1 MGTHAVEMKKDGYQ
15 PWTWT
20 LRVTEAWTAQT
31 FSFNPIL
38 SPAPTAKPDL
48 VVTGIS
54 WDPASPAP
62 GSAVTFS
69 ATIKNQGTVPTPA
82 GVKHGVLFT
91 VDDGAAGPGVWS
103 DTYTD
108 AIAPGA
114 WVTVTANGGW
124 AGATWKAVEGTHT
137 VKAQVDD
144 VDRIAESDETNNVR
158 TEQIT
163 VAKSTTPTPTAS
175 VRFTSFPSG
184 AAIYLD
190 GKYVGTTPATISGIT
205 MGTHA
210 VEMKKDG
217 YQPWTWTLRV
227 TEAWTAQT
235 FSFNPILKHI

>member
-1 MGTHAVEMKKDGYQ
+1 M
-15 PWTWT
+15 
-20 LRVTEAWTAQT
+20 
-31 FSFNPIL
+31 
-38 SPAPTAKPDL
+38 
-48 VVTGIS
+48 TGIS

>member
-1 MGTHAVEMKKDGYQ
+1 LDLDTQGNRGLDGTDVQFQPDTEPCSDGK
-15 PWTWT
+15 
-20 LRVTEAWTAQT
+20 A
-31 FSFNPIL
+31 
-38 SPAPTAKPDL
+38 DL

-91 VDDGAAGPGVWS
+91 VDDGGRRARRLVRHLHRRDCAGCLGDGDRERRLGRCNLEGS
-103 DTYTD
+103 R
-108 AIAPGA
+108 
-114 WVTVTANGGW
+114 
-124 AGATWKAVEGTHT
+124 GTHT

-190 GKYVGTTPATISGIT
+190 GKYVGTTPATISGIHH
-205 MGTHA
+205 GPQHA